1 LIYLSLYWRRQAVL
15 EGLVL
20 ATQSTSTSALLALTG
35 ILNFHFFLKTKLV
48 EFGDLLIANGGFG
61 LFDWWV

>member
-1 LIYLSLYWRRQAVL
+1 VL

-35 ILNFHFFLKTKLV
+35 ILNFLFFKKQNWLNLV
-48 EFGDLLIANGGFG
+48 IC
-61 LFDWWV
+61 

>member
-1 LIYLSLYWRRQAVL
+1 ML